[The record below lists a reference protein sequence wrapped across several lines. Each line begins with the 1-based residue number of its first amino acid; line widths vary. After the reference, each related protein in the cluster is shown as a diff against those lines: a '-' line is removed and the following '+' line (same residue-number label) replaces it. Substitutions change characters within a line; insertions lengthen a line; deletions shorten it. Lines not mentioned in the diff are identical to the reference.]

1 MDWLRNNLVGLL
13 AIIVTTTGSII
24 AVYTTL
30 STKVATNAE
39 AIRAVEVKLD
49 DFTETNNRLVTSL
62 DKLEL
67 LYNESKVKDAV
78 QDEKLRQ
85 VNEDLE
91 KLENSK

>member
-1 MDWLRNNLVGLL
+1 MEWLRNNLVGLL

-30 STKVATNAE
+30 SSKVANNAE
-39 AIRAVEVKLD
+39 AIRAVETKLD

-62 DKLEL
+62 DKLEV
-67 LYNESKVKDAV
+67 LYNESKVRDAV

-85 VNEDLE
+85 AKQDIE
-91 KLENSK
+91 KLEN